1 VYYRLF
7 DCWRFIAALLIM
19 AYHFLFAAPY
29 GAEAGTEFLRRLL
42 PLLDMFFMI
51 SGFFITTRYG
61 GELRGVADYRGF
73 LRRRIARLYPLHVIV
88 TLFFVAVAVAAMFA
102 GAENYP
108 WRQELEAVPLHL
120 LAIHALGTTEHLA
133 LNYVSWSV
141 SAEFFCYAA
150 FPLVVLAMRW
160 KGLLGLGLGLFTGCW
175 ILGLEIASRA
185 GVFPSGHWT
194 SADTMG
200 AYRAFADFC
209 IGAFIAQVVARRPID
224 LRSHLPGIA
233 LLAAA
238 VAGMI
243 WQMPTYP
250 VLLLLAASL
259 TATALAET
267 ARPDSTAALRFA
279 MPFTKVS
286 FGIYLWHPVM
296 EFIFI
301 IVIWNRWLG
310 ATGSV
315 DFYVFWLL
323 PMAATLAVAMLS
335 DRYLERRFGTLIAG
349 PKRPASREARFVSA

>member
-1 VYYRLF
+1 MYFRLF
-7 DCWRFIAALLIM
+7 DCWRFVAAILIM

-29 GAEAGTEFLRRLL
+29 GAEVGTEFLRRLL

-61 GELRGVADYRGF
+61 SELRGLSDYRGF

-88 TLFFVAVAVAAMFA
+88 TLFFVAVAVAAMLA
-102 GAENYP
+102 GADNYP
-108 WRQELEAVPLHL
+108 WARELEAVPLHL
-120 LAIHALGTTEHLA
+120 LAVHALGTTDHLA

-150 FPLVVLAMRW
+150 FPLIILATRW
-160 KGLLGLGLGLFTGCW
+160 KGLPGLCLFTACW
-175 ILGLEIASRA
+175 LAGLELASRW

-209 IGAFIAQVVARRPID
+209 IGACIAGVVARRSLDI
-224 LRSHLPGIA
+224 RSHLPGLA

-238 VAGMI
+238 VGAMI
-243 WQMPTYP
+243 GQMPTYL
-250 VLLLLAASL
+250 VLVLLAASL

-267 ARPDSTAALRFA
+267 ARPHSTAALRFA
-279 MPFTKVS
+279 MPVTRVS

-296 EFIFI
+296 EFLFLT
-301 IVIWNRWLG
+301 VLWTRWIEP
-310 ATGSV
+310 TGMI

-323 PMAATLAVAMLS
+323 PMAATLAVAILS
-335 DRYLERRFGTLIAG
+335 DRYLEKRFGALIAG
-349 PKRPASREARFVSA
+349 PRPRPAGEAQLASA

>member
-1 VYYRLF
+1 MYYRLF
-7 DCWRFIAALLIM
+7 DCWRFAAALLVM
-19 AYHFLFAAPY
+19 GYHFLFAAPY

-51 SGFFITTRYG
+51 SGFFIMTRYG
-61 GELRGVADYRGF
+61 GELRSGADYRNF

-88 TLFFVAVAVAAMFA
+88 TLFFVAVALFAMA
-102 GAENYP
+102 TGAEHYP
-108 WRQELEAVPLHL
+108 WRQELRELPLHL
-120 LAIHALGTTEHLA
+120 LALHALGTTDHLA

-160 KGLLGLGLGLFTGCW
+160 KGMLGVGLFTGFW
-175 ILGLEIASRA
+175 LLGLEIASRA

-209 IGAFIAQVVARRPID
+209 IGAFIAGLVARRPVDIS
-224 LRSHLPGIA
+224 SHLPGLA

-243 WQMPTYP
+243 FHIPTYLA
-250 VLLLLAASL
+250 LLLLAASL

-279 MPFTKVS
+279 LPVTRVS

-296 EFIFI
+296 EFVFLT
-301 IVIWNRWLG
+301 VIWDRWLE
-310 ATGSV
+310 ATGTV
-315 DFYVFWLL
+315 DFYVFWLV
-323 PMAATLAVAMLS
+323 PMAATLAVAMVS
-335 DRYLERRFGTLIAG
+335 DRFLERRFGALIAG
-349 PKRPASREARFVSA
+349 PKRTRAPDPQFVSA